1 MYSPYLFENNKIF
14 LLISFFFFLLFRYAL
29 LAVFPSLLLKFKFGF
44 ENVQIE
50 SRLKSS
56 ECLVKIVTAHAI

>member
-14 LLISFFFFLLFRYAL
+14 LLISFFFFCFFDMLSLV
-29 LAVFPSLLLKFKFGF
+29 VFPSLLLKFKFSF